1 MKVVIEDMLEVL
13 MVMDPIVNM
22 EIREKLGK
30 ITLAEEDI
38 HIKDILIMDPMVED
52 YYLLLRKVI
61 LVIYLNLMIKISI
74 TIIEIVMKCINK
86 FVSWKISL
94 EIQSKK
100 SINWNHF

>member
-1 MKVVIEDMLEVL
+1 MLEVL
-13 MVMDPIVNM
+13 MVMVLIVNM

-30 ITLAEEDI
+30 ITLVEEDI
-38 HIKDILIMDPMVED
+38 HIKNILIMVPMVED